1 MICLG
6 IYVGRDYWLRHY
18 GNRINMETEHYTISS
33 TATQPQT
40 ILIGKAVE
48 SLYAAY
54 TGFFRDLRNINRKRV
69 KLKLVLYKDRKEF
82 AVHNRNSSWAE
93 AFYQTPYCH
102 AYYSEGKANPYHWMI
117 HEGTH
122 QLNVEVAH
130 FKIENWIDEGLAT
143 YFGTSTINGGNML
156 LGRIDVNTYPIWW
169 LHSMSLTGNLQ
180 NDIKNG
186 KIIPLGALITGNDGP
201 DIDKHFN
208 LYYLHYWSLTH
219 FLFHYEGGKY
229 SDNYREL
236 IAEGGLLESFEK
248 RIGPIDQIQREW
260 YNYLQ
265 QKISEVDTLTRMVK
279 EKQ

>member
-1 MICLG
+1 
-6 IYVGRDYWLRHY
+6 
-18 GNRINMETEHYTISS
+18 METDHYTISS
-33 TATQPQT
+33 TATEPQT
-40 ILIGKAVE
+40 ILIAEAME
-48 SLYAAY
+48 SLYTAY
-54 TGFFRDLRNINRKRV
+54 TAFFQALLNINTKQA

-82 AVHNRNSSWAE
+82 IVRNKNSGWAE
-93 AFYQTPYCH
+93 AFYETPYCH

-143 YFGTSTINGGNML
+143 YFATSTINDGNML
-156 LGRIDVNTYPIWW
+156 PGRIDANTYPIWW
-169 LHSMSLTGNLQ
+169 LDSMSLTGNLQ

-186 KIIPLGALITGNDGP
+186 KIIPLSSLITGNGGP

-229 SDNYREL
+229 TGKYREL
-236 IAEGGLLESFEK
+236 IAEGGLLENFEK
-248 RIGPIDQIQREW
+248 RIGPIDRIQKEW

-265 QKISEVDTLTRMVK
+265 QKLSEINTLSGVMK
-279 EKQ
+279 DNQ